1 MWLAGDPPRRTPA
14 EAPTTYHCARA
25 ARRTQDINPEELKRA
40 ALAMKNDDS
49 TLGVKAMVKRL
60 KEMGDV
66 DVI

>member
-1 MWLAGDPPRRTPA
+1 MD
-14 EAPTTYHCARA
+14 
-25 ARRTQDINPEELKRA
+25 PEELKRA
-40 ALAMKNDDS
+40 ALATKNDDS

>member
-1 MWLAGDPPRRTPA
+1 MSTCVARGRPSQTNS
-14 EAPTTYHCARA
+14 PTTYHGARA
-25 ARRTQDINPEELKRA
+25 ARLQDMDPEELKRA